1 MAELRDTLHISVTAR
16 EAVEIEGGLVL
27 PPGTY
32 PGTRT
37 RIGVALGGRTSWTPP
52 RYKIELTGLQLAD
65 MGVPNTDHLVTI
77 DFDVT
82 PLVNT
87 GKLRVL

>member
-1 MAELRDTLHISVTAR
+1 MAERRNTLRISVTAR
-16 EAVEIEGGLVL
+16 EAVEIESGLVL
-27 PPGTY
+27 PAGTY
-32 PGTRT
+32 PGMRT

-52 RYKIELTGLQLAD
+52 RYMIELTGLQLAD
-65 MGVPNTDHLVTI
+65 MGVQNTDHSVTI

-82 PLVNT
+82 QLVNA

>member
-1 MAELRDTLHISVTAR
+1 MAERRDAQRISVTAR
-16 EAVEIEGGLVL
+16 EAVEIESGLVL

-37 RIGVALGGRTSWTPP
+37 RIGVALGGRTSWTAP

-65 MGVPNTDHLVTI
+65 MGVPNTDHSVTT

>member
-1 MAELRDTLHISVTAR
+1 L
-16 EAVEIEGGLVL
+16 G
-27 PPGTY
+27 
-32 PGTRT
+32 
-37 RIGVALGGRTSWTPP
+37 GGRTSWTPP
-52 RYKIELTGLQLAD
+52 RYKIELTGLQLAG

>member
-1 MAELRDTLHISVTAR
+1 MAERHDTLRISVTAR
-16 EAVEIEGGLVL
+16 EAVEIERSLVL
-27 PPGTY
+27 SSRHLSRHENAHWRRFGWPHQLDT
-32 PGTRT
+32 
-37 RIGVALGGRTSWTPP
+37 P

-65 MGVPNTDHLVTI
+65 MGAPNTDDEVTI